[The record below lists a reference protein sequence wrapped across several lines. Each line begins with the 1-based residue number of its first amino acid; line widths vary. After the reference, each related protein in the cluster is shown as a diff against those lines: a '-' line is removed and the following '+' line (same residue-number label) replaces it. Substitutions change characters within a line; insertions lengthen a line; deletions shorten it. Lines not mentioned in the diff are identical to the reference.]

1 MFFVFSKLLV
11 FFIYPLSW
19 ILVFLVAS
27 LFVKKPKLKRRSLI
41 IATALALIFSNP
53 FLFSQFAS
61 RWDIRTQPLNDSAKY
76 SCAIVLGGF
85 SGEGAQKGSGNFN
98 SAADR
103 FIQGVKL
110 YTTGKVSHILISSG
124 NGALIHDE
132 FEEADWVKTQLQEF
146 KIPDSC
152 ILIENRSRNTIENA
166 AFSNVVLK
174 KNHLQPPYVLVTSAF
189 HMRRSLGIFKKT
201 GINVIPYSCNY
212 MIGGGN
218 SIVTQFIPDAETL
231 SRWNIYTQEL
241 IGTLVNYFK

>member
-1 MFFVFSKLLV
+1 MFFIVSKLLV

-19 ILVFLVAS
+19 ILIFLVAA
-27 LFVKKPKLKRRSLI
+27 LFLKNPRLKRRSLI
-41 IATALALIFSNP
+41 IAAALALIFSNP
-53 FLFSQFAS
+53 FIFGQFAS
-61 RWDIRTQPLNDSAKY
+61 RWDIRTNSFPDSAKY

-85 SGEGAQKGSGNFN
+85 SSEGTKKGSGNFN
-98 SAADR
+98 GSADR
-103 FIQGVKL
+103 FIQAVKL

-152 ILIENRSRNTIENA
+152 VLIENRSRNTIENA
-166 AFSNVVLK
+166 AFSNVILK
-174 KNHLQPPYVLVTSAF
+174 KSHLTQPYVLVTSAF
-189 HMRRSLGIFKKT
+189 HMRRSLHIFKKT
-201 GINVIPYSCNY
+201 GIKVIPYSCNY

-218 SIVTQFIPDAETL
+218 SIFTQFIPDADTL
-231 SRWNIYTQEL
+231 SRWNIYTKEL